1 MSEKK
6 LRKRAEEAE
15 LKEHGR
21 EKQRRTS
28 VCQK

>member
-15 LKEHGR
+15 LKDNGAERNSAGR
-21 EKQRRTS
+21 AS
-28 VCQK
+28 A